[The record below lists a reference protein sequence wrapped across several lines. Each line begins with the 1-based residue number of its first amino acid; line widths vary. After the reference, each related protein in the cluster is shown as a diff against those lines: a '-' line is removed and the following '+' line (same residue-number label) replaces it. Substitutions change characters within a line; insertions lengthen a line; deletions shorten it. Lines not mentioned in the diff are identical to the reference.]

1 MPKAINI
8 IDVNAFRKTIKSVV
22 YLLLILTIF
31 CLLRFVILRS
41 TKETNHKIFDSHNL
55 ILYMQLIT
63 KLQNEN
69 IGTYE
74 MPEKLI
80 IPVKY

>member
-1 MPKAINI
+1 M
-8 IDVNAFRKTIKSVV
+8 
-22 YLLLILTIF
+22 
-31 CLLRFVILRS
+31 ILRS
-41 TKETNHKIFDSHNL
+41 TKETNHKIFDSYNL
-55 ILYMQLIT
+55 ILYMKLIT

-80 IPVKY
+80 IPVKYWSISNEPTQVDIYQASITYLCLLTYEYE